1 MTKNMAKIDIPK
13 IEEYLTSYPIWKSKS
28 DLGMSGSLHTYAV
41 ELDREKIITLIDT
54 ITSDLTGSGM
64 TDEDRSSLRTELA
77 NVGLVGTMGFDP
89 SDARVGQTRLT
100 LSSTGGQVIG
110 TLSIDTTSST
120 TDISLR
126 DTASDTELV
135 MNIAT
140 SETRDTIVTSLA
152 QSGTSIG
159 KLTGYIDH
167 TGDNFRELSATFT
180 ASDITGTMRH
190 TLRDDGTFDGTMV
203 APNIFSITWD
213 GKIQKDA
220 LISLRSQ

>member
-13 IEEYLTSYPIWKSKS
+13 IEEYLTTYPIWKSKS

-41 ELDREKIITLIDT
+41 ELDREKVVILIDT

-89 SDARVGQTRLT
+89 SDVRVGQTRLT